1 MKGYSLRQ
9 TQALLRKLLA
19 VAIVLSCASSH
30 FAEEVRVVHIEGA
43 IGPAT
48 ADHFIRALEEAENDG
63 VELFVIRLDTP
74 GGLVASLRDM
84 IKAILSSEVPVATYV
99 SPNGARAASAGTYL
113 SYASHIAA
121 MAPVTNIGSSTPVS
135 IGGGGGIPIPG
146 MPDNENESEDGNG
159 ADETT
164 DDTSAMGAKVI
175 NDSVAYLKS
184 LAELRGRNVEWAEET
199 VRSASNLT
207 AAEALEINVID
218 YIAENLRQLLD
229 TVHGLTIPKVPE
241 KEVTL
246 NTENASVVEVESD
259 WRYEFLKV
267 ITDPNVAYMM
277 MMIGMS
283 AILYEFYS
291 PGIGGGGV
299 VGIICLLLA
308 AYSLQMLPV
317 NWAGL
322 ALIVVGVGL
331 CVAEAFT
338 PTYGVLGLGG
348 VIAFAA
354 GSLLLFDTD
363 VEAFQVSLGVS
374 LAFAAATGIAIVYLA
389 TQGVRNWRRK
399 PVSGADALIG
409 SEGVVLD
416 DFEET
421 GKVWAAGEVWNARSD
436 KPLSKNTKVRVESMD
451 GLTLIVNEES

>member
-1 MKGYSLRQ
+1 MKVGAKIRSINVFRKSLV
-9 TQALLRKLLA
+9 
-19 VAIVLSCASSH
+19 VAIALICASTH
-30 FAEEVRVVHIEGA
+30 LAEEVRVVHIEGA

-48 ADHFIRALEEAENDG
+48 SDHFIRALEEASSDG

-74 GGLVASLRDM
+74 GGLVTSLRDM
-84 IKAILSSEVPVATYV
+84 IKAILASPVPVATYV

-146 MPDNENESEDGNG
+146 MPDNENDSKDGEG
-159 ADETT
+159 SDETT
-164 DDTSAMGAKVI
+164 DDASAMGAKVI
-175 NDSVAYLKS
+175 NDSVAYIKS
-184 LAELRGRNVEWAEET
+184 LAELRGRNVQWAEET

-207 AAEALEINVID
+207 ANEALELNVID
-218 YIAENLRQLLD
+218 YIVENLRELLD
-229 TVHGLTIPKVPE
+229 TVHGKTIPNVPE
-241 KEVTL
+241 EAVTL

-267 ITDPNVAYMM
+267 ITDPNVAYIM

-291 PGIGGGGV
+291 PGLGGGGV

-363 VEAFQVSLGVS
+363 IEAFKVSLGVS
-374 LAFAAATGIAIVYLA
+374 LAFAAATGIAIVYIA
-389 TQGVRNWRRK
+389 TQGLRNWRRK
-399 PVSGADALIG
+399 PVSGAEGLIG
-409 SEGVVLD
+409 SKAVVLD
-416 DFEET
+416 DFEEE
-421 GKVWAAGEVWNARSD
+421 GKVRAAGEVWNARSD
-436 KPLSKNTKVRVESMD
+436 HPLSKNTRVIIESMD